1 MNTVETLFFVLFV
14 LVSLFLLWK
23 LYSAATETY
32 IEATEGI
39 RDVRAK
45 GKEICDRAE
54 AFLGN
59 EDNRKKLKQAAVDIL
74 AAGISHGLQEA
85 HRRITKKELENSRR
99 SRNLERVS

>member
-32 IEATEGI
+32 IEATKGI

-85 HRRITKKELENSRR
+85 HRKITEKEIGNGRKSR
-99 SRNLERVS
+99 SLERVS